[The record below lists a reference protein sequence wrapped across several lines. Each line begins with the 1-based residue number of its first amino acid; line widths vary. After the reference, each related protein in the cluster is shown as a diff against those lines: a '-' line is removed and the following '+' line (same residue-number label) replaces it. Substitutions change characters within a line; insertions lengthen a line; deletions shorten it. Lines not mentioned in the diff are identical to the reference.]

1 MKEFLPAHHYFSYLV
16 VAIIVFALI
25 KSVMGLSR
33 KTLEK
38 SDLKISLFALIF
50 THIQALIG
58 LIMFG
63 SNMSN
68 MGGFMSNPVSRLR
81 HVEHP
86 MMMII
91 VAVLVTIAN
100 SKSKKSTDAAKT
112 QKTRV
117 ILYGLSV
124 LFIALRVLPL
134 WMEKMD

>member
-1 MKEFLPAHHYFSYLV
+1 MTGLLHAHHYFSYLV

-25 KSVMGLSR
+25 KSVMGLSS
-33 KTLEK
+33 KTLGK

-58 LIMFG
+58 IIMFG
-63 SNMSN
+63 SHMSN
-68 MGGFMSNPVSRLR
+68 MGEYMADSALRLR
-81 HVEHP
+81 YVEHP

-134 WMEKMD
+134 WM

>member
-1 MKEFLPAHHYFSYLV
+1 MTGLLHAHHYFSYLV

-25 KSVMGLSR
+25 KSVMGLTS
-33 KTLEK
+33 KTLGK

-50 THIQALIG
+50 THIQALVGI
-58 LIMFG
+58 IMFG
-63 SNMSN
+63 SHMSN
-68 MGGFMSNPVSRLR
+68 MGEYMSDSALRLR
-81 HVEHP
+81 YVEHP

-124 LFIALRVLPL
+124 LFIVLRVLPL
-134 WMEKMD
+134 WM